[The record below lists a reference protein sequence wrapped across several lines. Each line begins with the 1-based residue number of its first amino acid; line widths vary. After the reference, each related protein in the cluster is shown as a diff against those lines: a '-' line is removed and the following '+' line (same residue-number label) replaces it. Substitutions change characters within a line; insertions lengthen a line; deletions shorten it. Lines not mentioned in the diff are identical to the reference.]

1 MAIDVTKTALYDK
14 ALGCLVAGVIGDA
27 MGTPTEGMNYQDIE
41 KKFGWVS
48 DFTGD
53 GTDDTVMRDILA
65 GVLVKTGGYARL
77 DDWAQGWIDSRPR
90 FLGEKRARFFISVLH
105 TVEKLTRGGWLPR
118 QAALGNMPS
127 SSSAMCIAP
136 VGIVNACNPAQ
147 AALHAYNLA
156 GLIHT
161 HDVSF
166 CQDGAAAVAVAVAE
180 ACRAAASV
188 DSIIGA
194 ALDHLDP
201 VSGREMRGRIKEMVD
216 LAAASGTYQDF
227 RRAVYERR
235 ERLFQAITC
244 DSRETIPLTFGIF
257 RVGSGDVRQCLE
269 YGANFGR
276 DADTIAAMVG
286 AIAGAFRGS
295 AAIPTEWRQKIRD
308 MTGTEQERIA
318 GDLVRV
324 AVAKLETER
333 RAQSELERLLG

>member
-1 MAIDVTKTALYDK
+1 MATDVTKTVLYEK
-14 ALGCLVAGVIGDA
+14 ALGCLMAGVIGDA
-27 MGTPTEGMNYQDIE
+27 MGTPTEGMTYQDIE

-65 GVLVKTGGYARL
+65 GVLVKTGGYARI

-90 FLGEKRARFFISVLH
+90 FLGEKRARFFVSVLH

-136 VGIVNACNPAQ
+136 VGIVNACNPTQ
-147 AALHAYNLA
+147 AALQTYNLA

-166 CQDGAAAVAVAVAE
+166 CQDGAAAIAVAVAE
-180 ACRAAASV
+180 ACRAAATV
-188 DSIIGA
+188 DSIIST
-194 ALDHLDP
+194 ALSHLDP

-216 LAAASGTYQDF
+216 LAASSGSYQEF
-227 RRAVYERR
+227 RRTVYDRR
-235 ERLFQAITC
+235 AQFFQAITC

-257 RVGSGDVRQCLE
+257 RLAGGDVSQCVQ
-269 YGANFGR
+269 YAANFGR
-276 DADTIAAMVG
+276 DADTIAAMAG
-286 AIAGAFRGS
+286 GIAGALRGYG
-295 AAIPTEWRQKIRD
+295 AIPADWRQKIREVA
-308 MTGTEQERIA
+308 GTEQERIA

-324 AVAKLETER
+324 AAAKLETEQR
-333 RAQSELERLLG
+333 SQGELEQILG

>member
-1 MAIDVTKTALYDK
+1 MATDVTKTVLYEK

-27 MGTPTEGMNYQDIE
+27 MGTPTEGMTYQDIE

-65 GVLVKTGGYARL
+65 GVLVKTGGYARI

-90 FLGEKRARFFISVLH
+90 FLGEKRARFFVSVLH

-136 VGIVNACNPAQ
+136 VGIVNACNPGQ
-147 AALHAYNLA
+147 AALQAYNLA

-166 CQDGAAAVAVAVAE
+166 CQDGAAAIAVAVAE
-180 ACRAAASV
+180 ACRTAASV
-188 DSIIGA
+188 DSILSA
-194 ALDHLDP
+194 AVTHLDP
-201 VSGREMRGRIKEMVD
+201 VSGRQMRGRIKEMVD
-216 LAAASGTYQDF
+216 LAASSGSYQEF
-227 RRAVYERR
+227 RRTVYDRR
-235 ERLFQAITC
+235 ERFFQAITC

-257 RVGSGDVRQCLE
+257 RLAGGDVSQCVQ
-269 YGANFGR
+269 YAANFGR
-276 DADTIAAMVG
+276 DADTIAAMAG
-286 AIAGAFRGS
+286 GIAGALRGYG
-295 AAIPTEWRQKIRD
+295 AIPAAWREKSREV
-308 MTGTEQERIA
+308 MGTEQERIA

-324 AVAKLETER
+324 AAAKLETEQR
-333 RAQSELERLLG
+333 MQGDLERLVG

>member
-1 MAIDVTKTALYDK
+1 MAIDVTGTVLYDK

-27 MGTPTEGMNYQDIE
+27 MGTPTEGMTYPDIE

-65 GVLVKTGGYARL
+65 GVLVKTGGHARI

-105 TVEKLTRGGWLPR
+105 TVEKLTRGAWLPR

-147 AALHAYNLA
+147 AALQAYNLA

-161 HDVSF
+161 HDVGF

-180 ACRAAASV
+180 ACRGAASV
-188 DSIIGA
+188 DSIVGA
-194 ALDHLDP
+194 AMNHLDP
-201 VSGREMRGRIKEMVD
+201 VSGRDMRGSIREMVE
-216 LAAASGTYQDF
+216 LAASSGGYQEF
-227 RRAVYERR
+227 RRTVYAQR
-235 ERLFQAITC
+235 ERYFRPITC
-244 DSRETIPLTFGIF
+244 DSRETIPLTFAIF
-257 RVGSGDVRQCLE
+257 HLAGGEVGQCVQ
-269 YGANFGR
+269 YAANFGR
-276 DADTIAAMVG
+276 DADTIAAMAG
-286 AIAGAFRGS
+286 GIAGALRGHGGIP
-295 AAIPTEWRQKIRD
+295 AAWRQKIREVA
-308 MTGTEQERIA
+308 GTEQERIA
-318 GDLVRV
+318 ADLVRA
-324 AVAKLETER
+324 AVAKSETEK
-333 RAQSELERLLG
+333 RAQADLEQLLG